1 MRRRAFLAVGGLALG
16 AGCSGLAGDSKKEKS
31 SPPKECALDP
41 GVTPGTAE
49 WSGETGDQRNTSS
62 VPTAE
67 VPAPPLA
74 LDWTYTMDG
83 YGSVPCP
90 VVVGGT
96 VYTTN
101 LEVELHAV
109 DAATGS
115 KRWRVNRSVNESPA
129 VSGEHVFIA
138 GDDAVRA
145 LDLSSGDERWSTES
159 AAGRGSYSTGVQVTG
174 GTVFVS
180 GHMFLV
186 AFDASTGE
194 VRWTFT
200 TGLEIES
207 RPAISDGTVYVGSD
221 DTYLYAL
228 EAATGDRRWRYKTD
242 GRVSCDPV
250 VADDIVYVGSEEGT
264 LYALDARSG
273 NERWRKKVGDIGH
286 LAVDGGHVY
295 VGFGSQYGPTML
307 AFTAESGVECW
318 SSDAYEAGYASS
330 IAASSD
336 YLYLPVGSLSSSYSE
351 TFGALDPKTGETVW
365 RFSNSNTRFNSGPA
379 VTNGAVYAAGMGK
392 EGLTV
397 ARFVPKN

>member
-1 MRRRAFLAVGGLALG
+1 MRRRAFLAVGGIAFG
-16 AGCSGLAGDSKKEKS
+16 AGCSGLVGDSKREKS
-31 SPPKECALDP
+31 PPPKECAVDP
-41 GVTPGTAE
+41 SVTPGTAE
-49 WSGETGDQRNTSS
+49 WPSETGGQQNTGS

-83 YGSVPCP
+83 YGGVPCP
-90 VVVGGT
+90 VVVGAT

-101 LEVELHAV
+101 FEDELHAV
-109 DAATGS
+109 NVTTGA
-115 KRWRVNRSVNESPA
+115 KRWRVNRSMNAAPA
-129 VSGEHVFIA
+129 VSGKRVFIA
-138 GDDAVRA
+138 GDDAVTA
-145 LDLSSGDERWSTES
+145 LDTTSGDKRWSTES
-159 AAGRGSYSTGVQVTG
+159 AAGRGRYSTGVQVAE

-180 GHMFLV
+180 GHMSLA

-194 VRWTFT
+194 ERWTFI

-207 RPAISDGTVYVGSD
+207 LPAVSDGTVYVGSD

-228 EAATGDRRWRYKTD
+228 DAATGDRRWRYKTD

-250 VADDIVYVGSEEGT
+250 VTRDLVYVGSEEGT

-273 NERWRKKVGDIGH
+273 NERWRKEVGDIGH

-307 AFTAESGVECW
+307 AFTAENGVECW

-336 YLYLPVGSLSSSYSE
+336 YLYLPVGSLSESYSE

-365 RFSNSNTRFNSGPA
+365 RFSNSNVRFTSGPA
-379 VTNGAVYAAGMGK
+379 VTDGAVYAGGMGT

-397 ARFVPKN
+397 ARFVPKD